1 MTTNGNNMGLK
12 KFSVIRFKGNNAK
25 YFVYNTIN
33 NNTFEAFNLNP
44 EARGTNLG
52 TSVKIKRLTNGQYG
66 LMDISNKKQIIVD
79 DAVAYIPTKNEFKE
93 IMSTL
98 SPYFD
103 LKPLPAYNNETQ
115 YNVNFKQVCM
125 NKGEPERHVKI
136 HMRNML

>member
-1 MTTNGNNMGLK
+1 MGLK

-33 NNTFEAFNLNP
+33 NNTFEALILNP

-66 LMDISNKKQIIVD
+66 LMDIANKKQIIID

-98 SPYFD
+98 NAYVD
-103 LKPLPAYNNETQ
+103 LKPLPADKNETQ
-115 YNVNFKQVCM
+115 YNVDFKQVCM
-125 NKGEPERHVKI
+125 NNGKPERNVKI

>member
-1 MTTNGNNMGLK
+1 MGLK

-66 LMDISNKKQIIVD
+66 LMDIANKKQIIID
-79 DAVAYIPTKNEFKE
+79 DAIAYIPTKNEFKE

-98 SPYFD
+98 NSYSD
-103 LKPLPAYNNETQ
+103 LKPLPAYKNETQ
-115 YNVNFKQVCM
+115 HNDNFKQACM
-125 NKGEPERHVKI
+125 NKGKPERNVKI

>member
-1 MTTNGNNMGLK
+1 MGLK

>member
-1 MTTNGNNMGLK
+1 MGLK

-25 YFVYNTIN
+25 YVVYNIIN
-33 NNTFEAFNLNP
+33 NNTFEALILNP

-66 LMDISNKKQIIVD
+66 LMDIANKKQIIID

-98 SPYFD
+98 NSYSD
-103 LKPLPAYNNETQ
+103 LKPLPAHKNEKQ
-115 YNVNFKQVCM
+115 YNVDFKQVCM
-125 NKGEPERHVKI
+125 NKGKTERNVKI

>member
-1 MTTNGNNMGLK
+1 MGLK

-33 NNTFEAFNLNP
+33 NNTFEALSLNP

-66 LMDISNKKQIIVD
+66 LMDIANKKQIIID

-98 SPYFD
+98 NSYSD
-103 LKPLPAYNNETQ
+103 LKPLPAHKNETQ
-115 YNVNFKQVCM
+115 YNVDFKQVCM
-125 NKGEPERHVKI
+125 NNGKPERYVKI